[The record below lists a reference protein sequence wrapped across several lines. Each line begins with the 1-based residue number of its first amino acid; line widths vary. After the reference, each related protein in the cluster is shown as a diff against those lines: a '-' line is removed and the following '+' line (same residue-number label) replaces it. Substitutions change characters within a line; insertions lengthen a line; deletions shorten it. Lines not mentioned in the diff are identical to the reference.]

1 MVKYRIESLDF
12 WKNAGYRALR
22 TFCQV
27 AIASIGTTA
36 LIQEVN
42 WLVVGSTAGLAAILS
57 ILMSIVLGIPESGAE
72 DKGENNE

>member
-1 MVKYRIESLDF
+1 MIKYRIESLDF

-42 WLVVGSTAGLAAILS
+42 WPIVASTAGLAAIIS
-57 ILMSIVLGIPESGAE
+57 ILTSIVLGIPEAE
-72 DKGENNE
+72 

>member
-1 MVKYRIESLDF
+1 MVKSRIESLDF
-12 WKNAGYRALR
+12 WKNAGLRALR

-42 WLVVGSTAGLAAILS
+42 WVLVASTAGLAAIVSL
-57 ILMSIVLGIPESGAE
+57 LTSIVLGIPESE
-72 DKGENNE
+72 T

>member
-1 MVKYRIESLDF
+1 MVKNRIESVNF

-42 WLVVGSTAGLAAILS
+42 WPIVASTAGLAAIISL
-57 ILMSIVLGIPESGAE
+57 LTSIVLGIPEAE
-72 DKGENNE
+72 D

>member
-1 MVKYRIESLDF
+1 MIKNRLETVEF

-27 AIASIGTTA
+27 AIATIGTTA

-42 WLVVGSTAGLAAILS
+42 WLVVLSTSGLAAILS
-57 ILMSIVLGIPESGAE
+57 ILTSIVFGIPETDE
-72 DKGENNE
+72 

>member
-1 MVKYRIESLDF
+1 MIKYRIESKDF
-12 WKNAGYRALR
+12 WKNAGFRALR

-42 WLVVGSTAGLAAILS
+42 WAIVGSTAALAAIVS
-57 ILMSIVLGIPESGAE
+57 ILTSIVLGIPESEEG
-72 DKGENNE
+72 

>member
-1 MVKYRIESLDF
+1 MKNRLESIEF

-42 WLVVGSTAGLAAILS
+42 WPIVASTAGLSAIVS
-57 ILMSIVLGIPESGAE
+57 ILTSIVLGIPEAE
-72 DKGENNE
+72 E

>member
-1 MVKYRIESLDF
+1 MLKNRIESLDF
-12 WKNAGYRALR
+12 WKNAGFRALR

-42 WLVVGSTAGLAAILS
+42 WLVVLSTSGLAAIVSL
-57 ILMSIVLGIPESGAE
+57 LTSIVLGIPESDVE
-72 DKGENNE
+72 

>member
-1 MVKYRIESLDF
+1 MVKYRIESKEF

-42 WLVVGSTAGLAAILS
+42 WPIVASTAGLAAILS
-57 ILMSIVLGIPESGAE
+57 LLTSIVFGIPEADE
-72 DKGENNE
+72 E